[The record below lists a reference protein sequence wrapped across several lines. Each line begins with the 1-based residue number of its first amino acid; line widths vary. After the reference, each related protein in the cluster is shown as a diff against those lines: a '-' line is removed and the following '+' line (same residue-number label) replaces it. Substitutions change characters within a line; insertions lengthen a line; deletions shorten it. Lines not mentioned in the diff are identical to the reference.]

1 MRRETR
7 TIKVGDVKI
16 GSGNPITVQT
26 MTKTDTRDIEA
37 TVLQINNV
45 EAEGCQIVRCAVP
58 DMEAAKAL
66 RGIVKKTNIPIVAD
80 IHFDYRLAIEALKS
94 GIHCLRI
101 NPGNIGNRRRIEEVV
116 QRLKG
121 EGVPVRIGVNSGSL
135 EKDILKKYG
144 SPTSDALVESA
155 IRHIEILDELN
166 FHQIKISVK
175 SSNVKIMQEAYRKLG
190 VKTDYPLHLGVTEAG
205 TFDVGSVK
213 SAIGIGSLLSEGLGD
228 TIRVS
233 LTDDPLKEVKLG
245 NNILKALGH
254 FKNGIE
260 LISCPGCG
268 RLEIDL
274 QSLVEEVER
283 RVAKIKLTRTLKVS
297 VLGCIVNGPGE
308 AIGSDIGIAGG
319 DGRGLV
325 YKGGK
330 LYKSCKESELVD
342 ILIEEIKNL
351 N

>member
-1 MRRETR
+1 MRRETK
-7 TIKVGDVKI
+7 TIIVGYVKI
-16 GSGNPITVQT
+16 GSGNPISVQT
-26 MTKTDTRDIEA
+26 MTKTDTRDVKS
-37 TVLQINNV
+37 TVNQIKSV

-58 DMEAAKAL
+58 DMDAAKAL
-66 RGIVKKTNIPIVAD
+66 KEIVKNTNIPIVAD
-80 IHFDYRLAIEALKS
+80 IHFDYRLALEAIKS

-101 NPGNIGNRRRIEEVV
+101 NPGNIGSKRRIEEVV
-116 QRLKG
+116 KSLK
-121 EGVPVRIGVNSGSL
+121 VANIPVRIGVNSGSL

-144 SPTSDALVESA
+144 SPTSEALVESA
-155 IRHIEILDELN
+155 IRHINILDELN
-166 FHQIKISVK
+166 FHEIKISVK
-175 SSNVKIMQEAYRKLG
+175 SSNVKIMQEAYRQLG
-190 VKTDYPLHLGVTEAG
+190 KQTDYPLHLGVTEAG
-205 TFDVGSVK
+205 TYAVGSVK
-213 SAIGIGSLLSEGLGD
+213 SAIGIGSLISEGLGD

-233 LTDDPLKEVKLG
+233 LTDDPVKEVKLG
-245 NNILKALGH
+245 NDILKALGH

-274 QSLVEEVER
+274 QSLVEEVEKR
-283 RVAKIKLTRTLKVS
+283 IADIKLTRTLKVS

-319 DGRGLV
+319 NGQGLV

>member
-7 TIKVGDVKI
+7 TIIVGDVKI
-16 GSGNPITVQT
+16 GSGNPISVQT
-26 MTKTDTRDIEA
+26 MTKTDTRDVKS
-37 TVLQINNV
+37 TVNQIKSV

-58 DMEAAKAL
+58 DMDAAKAL
-66 RGIVKKTNIPIVAD
+66 KEIVKNTNIPIVAD
-80 IHFDYRLAIEALKS
+80 IHFDYRLALEAIKS

-101 NPGNIGNRRRIEEVV
+101 NPGNIGSKRRIEEVV
-116 QRLKG
+116 KSLK
-121 EGVPVRIGVNSGSL
+121 VANIPVRIGVNSGSL

-144 SPTSDALVESA
+144 SPTSEALVESA
-155 IRHIEILDELN
+155 IRHINILDELN
-166 FHQIKISVK
+166 FHEIKISVK
-175 SSNVKIMQEAYRKLG
+175 SSNVKIMQEAYRQLG
-190 VKTDYPLHLGVTEAG
+190 KQTDYPLHLGVTEAG
-205 TFDVGSVK
+205 TYAVGSVK
-213 SAIGIGSLLSEGLGD
+213 SAIGIGSLISEGLGD

-233 LTDDPLKEVKLG
+233 LTDDPVKEVKLG
-245 NNILKALGH
+245 NDILKALGH

-274 QSLVEEVER
+274 QSLVEEVEKR
-283 RVAKIKLTRTLKVS
+283 IADIKLTRTLKVS

-319 DGRGLV
+319 NGQGLV

-330 LYKSCKESELVD
+330 LYLS
-342 ILIEEIKNL
+342 LIHI
-351 N
+351 

>member
-1 MRRETR
+1 MRRKTR

-116 QRLKG
+116 ERLKG

>member
-1 MRRETR
+1 MRRETK
-7 TIKVGDVKI
+7 TIIVGDVKI
-16 GSGNPITVQT
+16 GSGNPISVQT
-26 MTKTDTRDIEA
+26 MTKTDTRDIKS
-37 TVLQINNV
+37 TVNQIKSV

-58 DMEAAKAL
+58 DMDAAKAL
-66 RGIVKKTNIPIVAD
+66 KEIVKNTNIPIVAD
-80 IHFDYRLAIEALKS
+80 IHFDYRLALEAIKS

-101 NPGNIGNRRRIEEVV
+101 NPGNIGSKRRIEEVV
-116 QRLKG
+116 KSLK
-121 EGVPVRIGVNSGSL
+121 VANIPVRIGVNSGSL

-144 SPTSDALVESA
+144 SPTSEALVESA
-155 IRHIEILDELN
+155 IRHINILDELN
-166 FHQIKISVK
+166 FHEIKISVK
-175 SSNVKIMQEAYRKLG
+175 SSNVKIMQEAYRQLG
-190 VKTDYPLHLGVTEAG
+190 KQTDYPLHLGVTEAG
-205 TFDVGSVK
+205 TYAVGSVK
-213 SAIGIGSLLSEGLGD
+213 SAIGIGSLISEGLGD

-233 LTDDPLKEVKLG
+233 LTDDPVKEVKLG
-245 NNILKALGH
+245 NDILKALGH

-274 QSLVEEVER
+274 QSLVEEVEKR
-283 RVAKIKLTRTLKVS
+283 IADIKLTRTLKVS

-319 DGRGLV
+319 NGQGLV

>member
-1 MRRETR
+1 MRRETK
-7 TIKVGDVKI
+7 TIIVGDVKI
-16 GSGNPITVQT
+16 GSGNPISVQT
-26 MTKTDTRDIEA
+26 MTKTDTRDIKS
-37 TVLQINNV
+37 TVNQIKSV

-58 DMEAAKAL
+58 DMDAAKAL
-66 RGIVKKTNIPIVAD
+66 KEIVKNTNIPIVAD
-80 IHFDYRLAIEALKS
+80 IHFDYRLALEAIKS

-101 NPGNIGNRRRIEEVV
+101 NPGNIGSKRRIEEVV
-116 QRLKG
+116 KSLK
-121 EGVPVRIGVNSGSL
+121 VANIPVRIGVNSGSL

-144 SPTSDALVESA
+144 SPTSEALVESA
-155 IRHIEILDELN
+155 IRHINILDELN
-166 FHQIKISVK
+166 FHEIKISVK
-175 SSNVKIMQEAYRKLG
+175 SSNVKVMQEAYRQLG
-190 VKTDYPLHLGVTEAG
+190 KQTDYPLHLGVTEAG
-205 TFDVGSVK
+205 TYAVGSVK
-213 SAIGIGSLLSEGLGD
+213 SAIGIGSLISEGLGD

-233 LTDDPLKEVKLG
+233 LTDDPVKEVKLG
-245 NNILKALGH
+245 NDILKALGH

-274 QSLVEEVER
+274 QSLVEEVEKR
-283 RVAKIKLTRTLKVS
+283 IADIKLTRTLKVS

-319 DGRGLV
+319 NGQGLV

>member
-1 MRRETR
+1 MRRETK
-7 TIKVGDVKI
+7 TIIVGDVKI
-16 GSGNPITVQT
+16 GSGNPISVQT
-26 MTKTDTRDIEA
+26 MTKTDTRDVKS
-37 TVLQINNV
+37 TVNQIKSV

-58 DMEAAKAL
+58 DMDAAKAL
-66 RGIVKKTNIPIVAD
+66 KEIVKNTNIPIVAD
-80 IHFDYRLAIEALKS
+80 IHFDYRLALEAIKS

-101 NPGNIGNRRRIEEVV
+101 NPGNIGSKMRIEEVV
-116 QRLKG
+116 KSLK
-121 EGVPVRIGVNSGSL
+121 VANIPVRIGVNSGSL

-144 SPTSDALVESA
+144 SPTSEALVESA
-155 IRHIEILDELN
+155 IRHINILDELN
-166 FHQIKISVK
+166 FHEIKISVK
-175 SSNVKIMQEAYRKLG
+175 SSNVKVMQEAYRQLG
-190 VKTDYPLHLGVTEAG
+190 KQTDYPLHLGVTEAG
-205 TFDVGSVK
+205 TYAVGSVK
-213 SAIGIGSLLSEGLGD
+213 SAIGIGSLISEGLGD

-233 LTDDPLKEVKLG
+233 LTDDPVKEVKLG
-245 NNILKALGH
+245 NDILKALGH

-274 QSLVEEVER
+274 QSLVEEVEKR
-283 RVAKIKLTRTLKVS
+283 IADIKLTRTLKVS

-319 DGRGLV
+319 NGQGLV

>member
-1 MRRETR
+1 MRRETK
-7 TIKVGDVKI
+7 TIIVGDVKI
-16 GSGNPITVQT
+16 GSGNPISVQT
-26 MTKTDTRDIEA
+26 MTKTDTRDVKS
-37 TVLQINNV
+37 TVNQIKSV

-58 DMEAAKAL
+58 DMDAAKAL
-66 RGIVKKTNIPIVAD
+66 KEIVKNTNIPIVAD
-80 IHFDYRLAIEALKS
+80 IHFDYRLALEAIKS

-101 NPGNIGNRRRIEEVV
+101 NPGNIGSKRRIEEVV
-116 QRLKG
+116 KSLK
-121 EGVPVRIGVNSGSL
+121 VANIPVRIGVNSGSL

-144 SPTSDALVESA
+144 SPTSEALVESA
-155 IRHIEILDELN
+155 IRHINILDELN
-166 FHQIKISVK
+166 FLEIKISVK
-175 SSNVKIMQEAYRKLG
+175 SSNVKIMQEAYRQLG
-190 VKTDYPLHLGVTEAG
+190 KQTDYPLHLGVTEAG
-205 TFDVGSVK
+205 TYAVGSVK
-213 SAIGIGSLLSEGLGD
+213 SAIGIGSLISEGLGD

-233 LTDDPLKEVKLG
+233 LTDDPVKEVKLG
-245 NNILKALGH
+245 NDILKALGH

-274 QSLVEEVER
+274 QSLVEEVEKR
-283 RVAKIKLTRTLKVS
+283 IADIKLTRTLKVS

-319 DGRGLV
+319 NGQGLV

>member
-7 TIKVGDVKI
+7 TIQVGDVKI
-16 GSGNPITVQT
+16 GSGNPIPVQT
-26 MTKTDTRDIEA
+26 MTKTDTRDIKA
-37 TVLQINNV
+37 TVDQINSV

-58 DMEAAKAL
+58 DMEAAEAL
-66 RGIVKKTNIPIVAD
+66 KPIIKGTNIPIVAD
-80 IHFDYRLAIEALKS
+80 IHFDYRLALEAIKS

-101 NPGNIGNRRRIEEVV
+101 NPGNIGSKRRIEEVV
-116 QRLKG
+116 KSLKIAG
-121 EGVPVRIGVNSGSL
+121 IPVRIGVNSGSL
-135 EKDILKKYG
+135 EKDLLKKYG

-155 IRHIEILDELN
+155 IRHIEILDSLN
-166 FHQIKISVK
+166 FHDIKISVK
-175 SSNVKIMQEAYRKLG
+175 SSNVKIMQDAYRMLG
-190 VKTDYPLHLGVTEAG
+190 KETDYPLHLGVTEAG
-205 TFDVGSVK
+205 TYAIGSVK
-213 SAIGIGSLLSEGLGD
+213 SAIGIGSLISEGLGD

-233 LTDDPLKEVKLG
+233 LTDDPIKEVKLG
-245 NNILKALGH
+245 HDILKALGH

-274 QSLVEEVER
+274 HSLVAEVER
-283 RVAKIKLTRTLKVS
+283 RVAKMKLKRTLKIS

-308 AIGSDIGIAGG
+308 AQGSDLGIAGG
-319 DGRGLV
+319 DGKGLV

-342 ILIEEIKNL
+342 ILIEEIENL

>member
-1 MRRETR
+1 MRRETK
-7 TIKVGDVKI
+7 TIIVGDVKI
-16 GSGNPITVQT
+16 GSGNPISVQT
-26 MTKTDTRDIEA
+26 MTKTDTRDVKS
-37 TVLQINNV
+37 TVNQIKSV

-58 DMEAAKAL
+58 DMDAAKAL
-66 RGIVKKTNIPIVAD
+66 KEIVKNTNIPIVAD
-80 IHFDYRLAIEALKS
+80 IHFDYRLALEAIKS

-101 NPGNIGNRRRIEEVV
+101 NPGNIGSKRRIEEVV
-116 QRLKG
+116 KSLK
-121 EGVPVRIGVNSGSL
+121 VANIPVRIGVNSGSL

-144 SPTSDALVESA
+144 SPTSEALVESA
-155 IRHIEILDELN
+155 IRHINILDELN
-166 FHQIKISVK
+166 FHEIKISVK
-175 SSNVKIMQEAYRKLG
+175 SSNVKIMQEAYRQLG
-190 VKTDYPLHLGVTEAG
+190 KQTDYPLHLGVTEAG
-205 TFDVGSVK
+205 TYAVGSVK
-213 SAIGIGSLLSEGLGD
+213 SAIGIGSLISEGLGD

-233 LTDDPLKEVKLG
+233 LTDDPVKEVKLG
-245 NNILKALGH
+245 NDISKALGH

-274 QSLVEEVER
+274 QSLVEEVEKR
-283 RVAKIKLTRTLKVS
+283 IADIKLTRTLKVS

-319 DGRGLV
+319 NGQGLV

>member
-1 MRRETR
+1 MC
-7 TIKVGDVKI
+7 I
-16 GSGNPITVQT
+16 
-26 MTKTDTRDIEA
+26 RD
-37 TVLQINNV
+37 
-45 EAEGCQIVRCAVP
+45 R
-58 DMEAAKAL
+58 
-66 RGIVKKTNIPIVAD
+66 
-80 IHFDYRLAIEALKS
+80 
-94 GIHCLRI
+94 
-101 NPGNIGNRRRIEEVV
+101 NRRRIEEVV
-116 QRLKG
+116 KSLKIANI
-121 EGVPVRIGVNSGSL
+121 PVRIGVNSGSL
-135 EKDILKKYG
+135 EKDILKKHG
-144 SPTSDALVESA
+144 SPTADALVESA
-155 IRHIEILDELN
+155 IRHINILDELN
-166 FHQIKISVK
+166 FYDIKISVK

-190 VKTDYPLHLGVTEAG
+190 EQTDYPLHLGVTEAG
-205 TFDVGSVK
+205 TYAVGSVK
-213 SAIGIGSLLSEGLGD
+213 SAIGIGSLISEGLGD

-233 LTDDPLKEVKLG
+233 LTDDPIKEVQLG

-283 RVAKIKLTRTLKVS
+283 RVAKIKLKRTLKVS
-297 VLGCIVNGPGE
+297 VLGCVVNGPGE
-308 AIGSDIGIAGG
+308 ALGSDIGIAGG
-319 DGRGLV
+319 DGKGLV

>member
-1 MRRETR
+1 MRRETK
-7 TIKVGDVKI
+7 TIIVGDVKI
-16 GSGNPITVQT
+16 GSGNPISVQT
-26 MTKTDTRDIEA
+26 MTKTDTRDVKS
-37 TVLQINNV
+37 TVNQIKSV

-58 DMEAAKAL
+58 DMDAAKAL
-66 RGIVKKTNIPIVAD
+66 KEIVKNTNIPIVAD
-80 IHFDYRLAIEALKS
+80 IHFDYRLALEAIKS

-101 NPGNIGNRRRIEEVV
+101 NPGNIGSKRRIEEVV
-116 QRLKG
+116 KSLK
-121 EGVPVRIGVNSGSL
+121 VANIPVRIGVNSGSL

-144 SPTSDALVESA
+144 SPTSEALVESA
-155 IRHIEILDELN
+155 IRHINILDELN
-166 FHQIKISVK
+166 FHEIKISVK
-175 SSNVKIMQEAYRKLG
+175 SSNVKIMQEAYRQLG
-190 VKTDYPLHLGVTEAG
+190 KQTDYPLHLGVTEAG
-205 TFDVGSVK
+205 TYAVGSVK
-213 SAIGIGSLLSEGLGD
+213 SAIGIGSLISEGLGD
-228 TIRVS
+228 TIRVT
-233 LTDDPLKEVKLG
+233 LTDDPVKEVKLG
-245 NNILKALGH
+245 NDILKALGH
-254 FKNGIE
+254 YKNGIE

-274 QSLVEEVER
+274 QSLVEEVEKR
-283 RVAKIKLTRTLKVS
+283 IADIKLTRTLKVS

-319 DGRGLV
+319 NGQGLV

>member
-7 TIKVGDVKI
+7 TIIVGDVKI
-16 GSGNPITVQT
+16 GSGNPISVQT
-26 MTKTDTRDIEA
+26 MTKTDTRDVKS
-37 TVLQINNV
+37 TVNQIKSV

-58 DMEAAKAL
+58 DMDAAKAL
-66 RGIVKKTNIPIVAD
+66 KEIVKNTNIPIVAD
-80 IHFDYRLAIEALKS
+80 IHFDYRLALEAIKS

-101 NPGNIGNRRRIEEVV
+101 NPGNIGSKRRIEEVV
-116 QRLKG
+116 KSLK
-121 EGVPVRIGVNSGSL
+121 VANIPVRIGVNSGSL

-144 SPTSDALVESA
+144 SPTSEALVESA
-155 IRHIEILDELN
+155 IRHINILDELN
-166 FHQIKISVK
+166 FHEIKISVK
-175 SSNVKIMQEAYRKLG
+175 SSNVKIMQEAYRQLG
-190 VKTDYPLHLGVTEAG
+190 KQTDYPLHLGVTEAG
-205 TFDVGSVK
+205 TYAVGSVK
-213 SAIGIGSLLSEGLGD
+213 SAIGIGSLISEGLGD

-233 LTDDPLKEVKLG
+233 LTDDPVKEVKLG
-245 NNILKALGH
+245 NDILKALGH

-274 QSLVEEVER
+274 QSLVEEVEKR
-283 RVAKIKLTRTLKVS
+283 IADIKLTRTLKVS

-319 DGRGLV
+319 NGQGLV

>member
-1 MRRETR
+1 MRRETK
-7 TIKVGDVKI
+7 TIIVGDVKI
-16 GSGNPITVQT
+16 GSGNPISVQT
-26 MTKTDTRDIEA
+26 MTKTDTRDVKS
-37 TVLQINNV
+37 TVNQIKSV

-58 DMEAAKAL
+58 DMDAAKAL
-66 RGIVKKTNIPIVAD
+66 KEIVKNTNIPIVAD
-80 IHFDYRLAIEALKS
+80 IHFDYRLALEAIKS

-101 NPGNIGNRRRIEEVV
+101 NPGNIGSKRRIEEVV
-116 QRLKG
+116 KSLK
-121 EGVPVRIGVNSGSL
+121 VANIPVRIGVNSGSL

-144 SPTSDALVESA
+144 SPTPEALVESA
-155 IRHIEILDELN
+155 IRHINILDELN
-166 FHQIKISVK
+166 FHEIKISVK
-175 SSNVKIMQEAYRKLG
+175 SSNVKIMQEAYRQLG
-190 VKTDYPLHLGVTEAG
+190 KQTDYPLHLGVTEAG
-205 TFDVGSVK
+205 TYAVGSVK
-213 SAIGIGSLLSEGLGD
+213 SAIGIGSLISEGLGD

-233 LTDDPLKEVKLG
+233 LTDDPVKEVKLG
-245 NNILKALGH
+245 NDILKALGH

-274 QSLVEEVER
+274 QSLVEEVEKR
-283 RVAKIKLTRTLKVS
+283 IADIKLTRTLKVS

-319 DGRGLV
+319 NGQGLV

>member
-1 MRRETR
+1 MRRKTR

-213 SAIGIGSLLSEGLGD
+213 SAIGIGSLLSEGIGD

>member
-1 MRRETR
+1 
-7 TIKVGDVKI
+7 
-16 GSGNPITVQT
+16 

>member
-101 NPGNIGNRRRIEEVV
+101 NPGNIGHRRRIEEVV

-233 LTDDPLKEVKLG
+233 LTDDPIKEVKLG

>member
-1 MRRETR
+1 MRRETK
-7 TIKVGDVKI
+7 TIIVGDVKI
-16 GSGNPITVQT
+16 GSGNPISVQT
-26 MTKTDTRDIEA
+26 MTKTDTRDIKS
-37 TVLQINNV
+37 TVNQIKSV

-58 DMEAAKAL
+58 DMDAAKAL
-66 RGIVKKTNIPIVAD
+66 KEIVKNTNIPIVAD
-80 IHFDYRLAIEALKS
+80 IHFDYRLALEAIKS

-101 NPGNIGNRRRIEEVV
+101 NPGNIGSKRRIEEVV
-116 QRLKG
+116 KSLK
-121 EGVPVRIGVNSGSL
+121 VANIPVRIGVNSGSL

-144 SPTSDALVESA
+144 SPTSEALVESA
-155 IRHIEILDELN
+155 IRHINILDELN
-166 FHQIKISVK
+166 FHEIKISVK
-175 SSNVKIMQEAYRKLG
+175 SSNVKVMQEAYRQLG
-190 VKTDYPLHLGVTEAG
+190 KQTDYPLHLGVTEAG
-205 TFDVGSVK
+205 TYAVGSVK
-213 SAIGIGSLLSEGLGD
+213 SAIGIGSLISEGLGD

-233 LTDDPLKEVKLG
+233 LTDDPVKEVKLG
-245 NNILKALGH
+245 NDILKALGH
-254 FKNGIE
+254 YKNGIE

-274 QSLVEEVER
+274 QSLVEEVEKR
-283 RVAKIKLTRTLKVS
+283 IADIKLTRTLKVS

-319 DGRGLV
+319 NGQGLV

>member
-1 MRRETR
+1 MRRETK
-7 TIKVGDVKI
+7 TIIVGDVKI
-16 GSGNPITVQT
+16 GSGNPISVQT
-26 MTKTDTRDIEA
+26 MTKTDTRDVKS
-37 TVLQINNV
+37 TVNQIKSV

-58 DMEAAKAL
+58 DLDAAKAL
-66 RGIVKKTNIPIVAD
+66 KEIVKNTNIPIVAD
-80 IHFDYRLAIEALKS
+80 IHFDYRLALEAIKS

-101 NPGNIGNRRRIEEVV
+101 NPGNIGSKRRIEEVV
-116 QRLKG
+116 KSLK
-121 EGVPVRIGVNSGSL
+121 VANIPVRIGVNSGSL

-144 SPTSDALVESA
+144 SPTSEALVESA
-155 IRHIEILDELN
+155 IRHINILDELN
-166 FHQIKISVK
+166 FHEIKISVK
-175 SSNVKIMQEAYRKLG
+175 SSNVKIMQEAYRQLG
-190 VKTDYPLHLGVTEAG
+190 KQTDYPLHLGVTEAG
-205 TFDVGSVK
+205 TYAVGSVK
-213 SAIGIGSLLSEGLGD
+213 SAIGIGSLISEGLGD

-233 LTDDPLKEVKLG
+233 LTDDPVKEVKLG
-245 NNILKALGH
+245 NDILKALGH

-274 QSLVEEVER
+274 QSLVEEVEKR
-283 RVAKIKLTRTLKVS
+283 IADIKLTRTLKVS

-319 DGRGLV
+319 NGQGLV